1 MKKKNTTTFPG
12 ILIFT
17 DVLKKRQNKN
27 MKNAEKK
34 RRKINLPCFMV
45 EISHKKET
53 TEHADKKHHEMSS
66 KKLN

>member
-1 MKKKNTTTFPG
+1 
-12 ILIFT
+12 
-17 DVLKKRQNKN
+17 